1 MVFVLAAALLSYS
14 SALVT
19 MSAAAVGLVIAAVLK
34 GTAPGGRRA
43 WRAFQEVERY
53 RE

>member
-1 MVFVLAAALLSYS
+1 MVFVLAATLLSYS

-19 MSAAAVGLVIAAVLK
+19 MSAAVGLVIAAVLK